1 MRQVK
6 DRVFQRNS
14 YKYLRIPCKEG
25 GGNMRKPNIVS
36 YIKIN
41 GEWVDQKDIPP
52 EIVMDI
58 VEKVIKRAASTI
70 GFEAAR
76 ISKEKNA

>member
-1 MRQVK
+1 
-6 DRVFQRNS
+6 
-14 YKYLRIPCKEG
+14 
-25 GGNMRKPNIVS
+25 MRKPNIVS

-76 ISKEKNA
+76 IPKEETA